1 MSISIGPLDE
11 EIEHAIM
18 RDRTANI
25 RRIRRR
31 RLSWYRRFVILGAIL
46 AHGIVALIIYAAS

>member
-1 MSISIGPLDE
+1 MSISIGPSDE

-31 RLSWYRRFVILGAIL
+31 RQSWHRLLLILGAIA
-46 AHGIVALIIYAAS
+46 AHVIVALIIYAAS